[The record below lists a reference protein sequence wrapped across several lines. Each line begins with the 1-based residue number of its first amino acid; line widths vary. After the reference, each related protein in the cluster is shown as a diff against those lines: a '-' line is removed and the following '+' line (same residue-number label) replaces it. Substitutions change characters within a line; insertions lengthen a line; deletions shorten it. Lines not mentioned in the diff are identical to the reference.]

1 MRLMNKFTITIL
13 CLLAPFFS
21 GRAQDQLDVAWTT
34 FLGGSGNDEARAVV
48 VDKFDN
54 VYVCGVVEGTGY
66 PPPQNVPT
74 SFDQGPGGFLASF
87 SPDGTL
93 RWLQYFGC
101 VRPHELVISESGLLY
116 MAGQTAVECGSDG
129 FVDGVVAFFNTAGQ
143 RVGRDYTFDG
153 SKDDIVTTIDVR
165 RNPANGVDAVYVA
178 GITTSTDFPVTGNAP
193 VSSFQGSGSGSDK
206 SDGFVAVLNVV
217 ERTSSPLELVPY
229 VVTYFGGSDIDE
241 ILTLRLG
248 RSNGFVNSVYIG
260 GRTRSGLLSAPG
272 IIQPARLGTSLDDDG
287 FVASLDPVFLRGNWM
302 TFLGAA
308 GNQAVHGLQTDAV
321 PTINPTTGNL
331 IRVCG
336 VNNGSDFPFPGQSGV
351 PPVQYQGGSAL
362 GGDVFY
368 LELVDRFVVGV
379 DVSNVSGV
387 ASSEDDLPGAFARTS
402 EPLERMVVFSNGILT
417 ASGQTENFDAFIYSN
432 DGTRSF
438 VSEYKGNG
446 DDYVLDSVYAR
457 FSFGGYDAG
466 PKSRYFC
473 GVTTSTNLPGI
484 DAAGPI
490 FQRTPG
496 GGQDAYIVK
505 LGCAARTARITATD
519 SVLCAC
525 AAGADSVILTI
536 APSPKDVKWDDGSTS
551 AARVVRGPG
560 TYKLEFTEVGGCRYI
575 DSVIIRA
582 GTTPVGKLTQSGTI
596 DLCTTPDALITV
608 NGSNFSTIQWSGG
621 TVVDNQTIRVSSA
634 GKYWAILT
642 SSDGCVTTT
651 DTVTV
656 TSLSGSAGISAA
668 LGLVNTDSVEVGE
681 TARVTLRITAPA
693 GTSLETLPVDW
704 SAVVQFDRWILH
716 PVRPLTLGT
725 ANDSIRTVS
734 VSGRRKPSSDTLG
747 VFAFRVALGPSDSA
761 TIIVDSLV
769 FEPCAVKVPGT
780 ALGIKIAGICQAGGV
795 KRFITTARNRLRVAI
810 APNPV
815 GGMGSTVS
823 ADGVETGTAT
833 ARIVDLV
840 GQTIDIEK
848 IDGSDGT
855 VQWLIPNWLP
865 TGRYAC
871 VVTSGDASSS
881 VIFEVVR

>member
-1 MRLMNKFTITIL
+1 MF
-13 CLLAPFFS
+13 A
-21 GRAQDQLDVAWTT
+21 LD
-34 FLGGSGNDEARAVV
+34 GE
-48 VDKFDN
+48 
-54 VYVCGVVEGTGY
+54 
-66 PPPQNVPT
+66 
-74 SFDQGPGGFLASF
+74 
-87 SPDGTL
+87 
-93 RWLQYFGC
+93 
-101 VRPHELVISESGLLY
+101 
-116 MAGQTAVECGSDG
+116 
-129 FVDGVVAFFNTAGQ
+129 
-143 RVGRDYTFDG
+143 RVGRDYTFAG
-153 SKDDIVTTIDVR
+153 SKENIATCIDVQTD
-165 RNPANGVDAVYVA
+165 PSNGSEVVYVA
-178 GITTSTDFPVTGNAP
+178 GITESNDFPVTPNAP
-193 VSSFQGSGSGSDK
+193 QGAFQGDGPGATSTR
-206 SDGFVAVLNVV
+206 DGFVASLRIVPNGGA
-217 ERTSSPLELVPY
+217 LELIPA
-229 VVTYFGGSDIDE
+229 VVTYFAGPGLDE
-241 ILTLRLG
+241 ILALRVG
-248 RSNGFVNSVYIG
+248 QEDGKASKVYIG
-260 GRTRSGLLSAPG
+260 GRTRSSKLPAPG
-272 IIQPARLGTSLDDDG
+272 IQQAERLGGPSDDDG
-287 FVASLDPVFLRGNWM
+287 FVACLDASTLAGQWM
-302 TFLGAA
+302 MFLGAA

-368 LELVDRFVVGV
+368 LEILERFNPSQNIT
-379 DVSNVSGV
+379 DAFATQVSGV
-387 ASSEDDLPGAFARTS
+387 ASFEDDLPGAFARKPDT
-402 EPLERMVVFSNGILT
+402 LDRMVVFSNGILT
-417 ASGQTENFDAFIYSN
+417 SAGPSTNFNAYIYSADAN
-432 DGTRSF
+432 RSF
-438 VSEYKGNG
+438 VREFRGNS
-446 DDYVLDSVYAR
+446 DDYILDVNQAR
-457 FSFGGYDAG
+457 FGFGGYDVG
-466 PKSRYFC
+466 PKAGYFC
-473 GVTTSTNLPGI
+473 GSTTSTNLPGI

-496 GGQDAYIVK
+496 GGRDAYIVK

-519 SVLCAC
+519 SVLC
-525 AAGADSVILTI
+525 AGADSVILTI

-582 GTTPVGKLTQSGTI
+582 GTKPVGTLTPSGTI
-596 DLCTTPDALITV
+596 DLCTTPNPLITV

-621 TVVDNQTIRVSSA
+621 TVVDQRTIRVSTA
-634 GKYWAILT
+634 GKYWATLT

-656 TSLSGSAGISAA
+656 TSLSGSGGITAA

-693 GTSLETLPVDW
+693 GTTLETLPVDW
-704 SAVVQFDRWILH
+704 SAVVRFDRWILH

-780 ALGIKIAGICQAGGV
+780 ALGLKIAGICQAGGE
-795 KRFITTARNRLRVAI
+795 KRLITTTRNRPRVAI

-840 GQTIDIEK
+840 GQTIEIER
-848 IDGSDGT
+848 IDAEDGT
-855 VQWLIPNWLP
+855 IQWSIPNWLP

-871 VVTSGDASSS
+871 VVTSGDVSSS

>member
-1 MRLMNKFTITIL
+1 MNKLTITIL
-13 CLLAPFFS
+13 CLLAPFVS

-66 PPPQNVPT
+66 PPPQNVPS

-87 SPDGTL
+87 SPDGKL
-93 RWLQYFGC
+93 RWLQYFSC
-101 VRPHELVISESGLLY
+101 CRPHELVITRLGILL
-116 MAGQTAVECGSDG
+116 MAGQTTETFGADG
-129 FVDGVVAFFNTAGQ
+129 FVALFDTDGV
-143 RVGRDYTFDG
+143 RLGRDYVFNG
-153 SKDDIVTTIDVR
+153 SKDDIITSIDVQTD
-165 RNPANGVDAVYVA
+165 PTNGAEVVYVA
-178 GITTSTDFPVTGNAP
+178 GITESEDFPVTPNAP
-193 VSSFQGSGSGSDK
+193 QGAFQGGGPGATSTR
-206 SDGFVAVLNVV
+206 DGFVASLRIVSVGGILQLI
-217 ERTSSPLELVPY
+217 PA
-229 VVTYFGGSDIDE
+229 VVTYFAGPGLDE
-241 ILTLRLG
+241 ILALRLG
-248 RSNGFVNSVYIG
+248 QEDGKASKIYIG
-260 GRTRSGLLSAPG
+260 GRTRSSKLPAPG
-272 IIQPARLGTSLDDDG
+272 IQQPTRLGGPSDDDG
-287 FVASLDPVFLRGNWM
+287 FVACLDASTLEGKWM
-302 TFLGAA
+302 MFLGAA

-336 VNNGSDFPFPGQSGV
+336 VNNGSNFPWPGQPGAQ
-351 PPVQYQGGSAL
+351 PILYQGGSAL

-368 LELVDRFVVGV
+368 LEILERFNPSQNITDAFVTQI
-379 DVSNVSGV
+379 SGV
-387 ASSEDDLPGAFARTS
+387 ASFEDDFPGAFARKADT
-402 EPLERMVVFSNGILT
+402 LDRIVMYSNGILT
-417 ASGQTENFDAFIYSN
+417 SAGASTNFNAYMYSS
-432 DGTRSF
+432 DVSRSF
-438 VSEYKGNG
+438 VREYRGNA
-446 DDYVLDSVYAR
+446 DEFILDVNQAR
-457 FSFGGYDAG
+457 FGFGGYDVG
-466 PKSRYFC
+466 PKARYFC
-473 GVTTSTNLPGI
+473 GSTTSTSLPGI

-496 GGQDAYIVK
+496 GGRDAYIVK
-505 LGCAARTARITATD
+505 LGCAARTARIAASD
-519 SVLCAC
+519 SVLCS
-525 AAGADSVILTI
+525 ADDSSTLTI
-536 APSPKDVKWDDGSTS
+536 QPSPTSVKWEDGSTS
-551 AARVVRGPG
+551 LSRVVRGPG
-560 TYKLEFTEVGGCRYI
+560 TYKLEFTEAGGCRFI

-582 GTTPVGKLTQSGTI
+582 GTTPVGKLTPSGTI

-668 LGLVNTDSVEVGE
+668 LGLVNTDSVEVEE

-780 ALGIKIAGICQAGGV
+780 ALGLKIAGICQAGGE
-795 KRFITTARNRLRVAI
+795 KRLITTTRNRPRVAI

-815 GGMGSTVS
+815 GGMGSTVTAES
-823 ADGVETGTAT
+823 IDALSAT

-840 GQTIDIEK
+840 GQTIEIER
-848 IDGSDGT
+848 IDAEDGT

-871 VVTSGDASSS
+871 VVTSGDVSSS